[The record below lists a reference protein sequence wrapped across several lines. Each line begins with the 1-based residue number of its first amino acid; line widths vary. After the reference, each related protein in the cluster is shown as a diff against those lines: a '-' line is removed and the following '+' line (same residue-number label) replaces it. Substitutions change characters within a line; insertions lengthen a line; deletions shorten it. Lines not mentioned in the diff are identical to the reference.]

1 MRELESSL
9 QEFGEFLLKAQL
21 ARPAAAPYFV
31 RWVRRFLSRPASDEP
46 LTDQV
51 RGFCEELERNGA
63 TEDSQVRQADQALRI
78 YFVNFL
84 KRTDW
89 HQRPA
94 STVVDEQ
101 GQTSPLTALAQ
112 LRQRIRNPPLLLSHG
127 MHLRGLGSAVSRIC
141 LPAAGGSP
149 SSRRIG
155 GGARLLDAFGGA
167 PAGLGQYAERGVLRA
182 ANFASRISTSTR
194 GWSSCAAVW
203 KSSGTIVTPPPRF
216 NRRSAF
222 LAFAAKPSRQSRK

>member
-21 ARPAAAPYFV
+21 VRPAAAPYFV

-51 RGFCEELERNGA
+51 RGFCEELERNGGS
-63 TEDSQVRQADQALRI
+63 EDWHVRQADQALRI

-89 HQRPA
+89 HKRPT

-101 GQTSPLTALAQ
+101 GRTSPLAALEQ
-112 LRQRIRNPPLLLSHG
+112 LRVRVSDSVIQKAAKAAAQEARIHKPVSVRARER
-127 MHLRGLGSAVSRIC
+127 RGDDDLC
-141 LPAAGGSP
+141 
-149 SSRRIG
+149 
-155 GGARLLDAFGGA
+155 
-167 PAGLGQYAERGVLRA
+167 GQEVPKPRA
-182 ANFASRISTSTR
+182 
-194 GWSSCAAVW
+194 
-203 KSSGTIVTPPPRF
+203 KPPRHHPQAHGAVT
-216 NRRSAF
+216 RRGADQQVKIATRRRPSAT
-222 LAFAAKPSRQSRK
+222 